1 MKSNKYIS
9 VWLDKTNQDTHFP
22 LWVVSLEDGNW
33 SETLS
38 TAKHREFAEET
49 ARTFA
54 RKLKLLIRYE

>member
-9 VWLDKTNQDTHFP
+9 VWLDSTSEGIHFP
-22 LWVVSLEDGNW
+22 TWIVSLEDGEG

-38 TAKHREFAEET
+38 ISRHRKFAEET
-49 ARTFA
+49 ARAFA